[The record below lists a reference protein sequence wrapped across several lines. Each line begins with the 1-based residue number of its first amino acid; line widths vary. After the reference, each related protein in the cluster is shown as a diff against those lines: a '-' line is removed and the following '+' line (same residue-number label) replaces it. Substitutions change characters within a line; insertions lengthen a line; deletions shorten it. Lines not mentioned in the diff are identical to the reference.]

1 MTRIVREKTY
11 RTGRKELIAAL
22 DVGSSKVTCLIARI
36 EANRAG
42 APQLRVLGI
51 GHQVSEGVKCGA
63 IVDMAAAEGAIRT
76 AVESAERM
84 AEVTV
89 DDVSLSFSTWSP
101 ASKQISIET
110 AVSGQEVGEQ
120 DVRRVLQQARIAVL
134 HDDRE
139 VLHAVPVAYTI
150 DGCAGIKEPRG
161 MYGDHLGVLTHAVT
175 ATTAPLRNLTVCV
188 ERCHLRVSNLVIAP
202 FASALAVLVDDEM
215 DLGVTCIDMGAG
227 TTSLSVFRYG
237 AMVHCDVIPIGGQ
250 HVTTD
255 IARGL
260 STSMVHAERMKTL
273 QGSVLSGLAD
283 EREMISVPL
292 MGEEESEEPNRIP
305 RSSLPRII
313 RPRLEETF
321 ELVRE
326 RLRASGCEAMAGRR
340 VVLTGGA
347 SQLNGV
353 RELAARILDRQ
364 VRLAVPPPLP
374 GLASLTSGP
383 AFATVVGLLNHQA
396 RGAVEAS
403 RSLMDVEAPAF
414 GQFMRVARWLRGNF

>member
-1 MTRIVREKTY
+1 MRERTY
-11 RTGRKELIAAL
+11 KTGRKELIAAL
-22 DVGSSKVTCLIARI
+22 DVGSSKITCLIARV
-36 EANRAG
+36 ETGRTG

-51 GHQVSEGVKCGA
+51 GHQVSDGVKCGA
-63 IVDMAAAEGAIRT
+63 IVDMAAAEGAIGT
-76 AVESAERM
+76 AVEAAERM

-89 DDVSLSFSTWSP
+89 DDVSLSFSTGAP
-101 ASKQISIET
+101 ASKQINIET
-110 AVSGQEVGEQ
+110 AVAGQEVGEQ
-120 DVRRVLQQARIAVL
+120 DLRRVLQQARIAVM

-161 MYGDHLGVLTHAVT
+161 MYGDKLGVLMHAVT
-175 ATTAPLRNLTVCV
+175 ASTAPLRNLTVCV
-188 ERCHLRVSNLVIAP
+188 ERCHLRVSSLVVAP

-215 DLGVTCIDMGAG
+215 DLGVTCVDMGAG
-227 TTSLSVFRYG
+227 TTSFAVFRYG

-260 STSMVHAERMKTL
+260 STSMAHAERMKTL

-292 MGEEESEEPNRIP
+292 MGEEESDELNRVP
-305 RSSLPRII
+305 RSSLTRIV

-321 ELVRE
+321 EL
-326 RLRASGCEAMAGRR
+326 LRARLQGSGCEAMAGRR

-347 SQLNGV
+347 SQLTGV

-364 VRLAVPPPLP
+364 VRLAAPPPLP

-396 RGAVEAS
+396 RGAVEVS
-403 RSLMDVEAPAF
+403 RAQIEGEGAGF
-414 GQFMRVARWLRGNF
+414 GQFLRVTRWLRGNF

>member
-1 MTRIVREKTY
+1 MRERTY

-22 DVGSSKVTCLIARI
+22 DVGSSKVTCLIARV
-36 EANRAG
+36 EAGRSG

-51 GHQVSEGVKCGA
+51 GHQVSDGVKCGA

-76 AVESAERM
+76 AVEAAERM

-89 DDVSLSFSTWSP
+89 DDVSLSFSTGAP
-101 ASKQISIET
+101 ASKQINIET
-110 AVSGQEVGEQ
+110 PVSGQEVGEQ
-120 DVRRVLQQARIAVL
+120 DLRRVLQQARIAVM

-161 MYGDHLGVLTHAVT
+161 MYGDKLGVLMHAVT
-175 ATTAPLRNLTVCV
+175 ASTAPLRNLTVCV
-188 ERCHLRVSNLVIAP
+188 ERCHLRVSSLVVAP

-215 DLGVTCIDMGAG
+215 DLGVTCVDMGAG
-227 TTSLSVFRYG
+227 TTSLAVFRYG

-292 MGEEESEEPNRIP
+292 MGEEESEELNRVP
-305 RSSLPRII
+305 RSSLTRII

-321 ELVRE
+321 ELVRA
-326 RLRASGCEAMAGRR
+326 RLQASGCEAMAGRR

-347 SQLNGV
+347 SQLTGV

-364 VRLAVPPPLP
+364 VRLAAPPPLP

-396 RGAVEAS
+396 RGAVEVS
-403 RSLMDVEAPAF
+403 RAQIEGESAGL
-414 GQFMRVARWLRGNF
+414 GQFLRVARWLRGNF